1 MGVRVFPLRSG
12 GESSGR
18 RLDGSGL
25 RGGDE
30 PEAVATLGPE
40 GPKVATLGVPT
51 ASGYP
56 SRAGVRQRDP
66 VSTQW
71 ARRRRTR

>member
-1 MGVRVFPLRSG
+1 MGVRGFPVALR

-18 RLDGSGL
+18 KLDGSGL